1 MTVFRTYE
9 LVDAFNDILQLR
21 DESDYVCVPFVTSS
35 GTIHKVVSK
44 DLPGNLGNFRFLSG
58 PNVLGG
64 GIIASSA
71 KTKYE
76 LEEYYEREGIFAV
89 VVKALACGRLW
100 YNDPRLPEN
109 NNAVVLDVE
118 YPAPKNHDSEYIL
131 LNLIHHDLRVRGID
145 SGRLQLITERIPCA
159 SCTTVIARFKAD
171 HPNIEVEV
179 YYFMD
184 TVGVKKKQ
192 NVVRTSKEVLH
203 QLAGTRVSLF
213 QCVEQGGVVDTFLQS

>member
-9 LVDAFNDILQLR
+9 LADAFNDILQLR
-21 DESDYVCVPFVTSS
+21 HESDYVCVPVVTSS

-44 DLPGNLGNFRFLSG
+44 DMPGNLGNFRFLSG
-58 PNVLGG
+58 TEVFGG

-100 YNDPRLPEN
+100 YEDPRLPEN
-109 NNAVVLDVE
+109 NNAVIVE
-118 YPAPKNHDSEYIL
+118 IKYPAPKNHDSEYIL
-131 LNLIHHDLRVRGID
+131 LNLIHRELGLRGINN
-145 SGRLQLITERIPCA
+145 GRLQLITERIPCA
-159 SCTTVIARFKAD
+159 SCTSVISRFKAD
-171 HPNIEVEV
+171 HPDVEVEV

-184 TVGVKKKQ
+184 TMSVKKKQ
-192 NVVRTSKEVLH
+192 NVVRTSKEVL
-203 QLAGTRVSLF
+203 QELAGTRVSLF
-213 QCVEQGGVVDTFLQS
+213 QCVEQGGVVNTFLQS